1 MSLSNEQIKKLIKSK
16 NVELEEAINNIEA
29 NLLTEEEE
37 DKGRALF
44 WLGRAQSIYAEF
56 QALLKNQKV
65 L

>member
-1 MSLSNEQIKKLIKSK
+1 MSLSNAAISKLIKEK
-16 NVELEEAINNIEA
+16 NSQLEDAINNIEA
-29 NLLTEEEE
+29 NLLPEDEE

-56 QALLKNQKV
+56 QALLKNQKI

>member
-1 MSLSNEQIKKLIKSK
+1 MSLSNVQIQKLIKEK
-16 NVELEEAINNIEA
+16 NVELEEAINNIEI
-29 NLLTEEEE
+29 NLLPEEED

-56 QALLKNQKV
+56 QSLLRNQKI